1 MKTVIQDLSAVI
13 ESILDLFEEHD
24 LSPEQGARVSA
35 DVLIKSI
42 SMIDSVEEVS
52 ALLSSIACSE
62 DLLMTEGGVAPNPVV
77 FRPRTQQ
84 VGVLSNMRWG
94 LDPSL
99 LDENN

>member
-1 MKTVIQDLSAVI
+1 MKTMIQDLSSVI

-42 SMIDSVEEVS
+42 SMIDSIEDIS
-52 ALLSSIACSE
+52 DLLSSIAYSE
-62 DLLMTEGGVAPNPVV
+62 DLMIPEGEVSTNSVV
-77 FRPRTQQ
+77 FRPRTKQ
-84 VGVLSNMRWG
+84 VGVLSNVRWG